1 MKEKYNF
8 GIVGCGSI
16 GVRHGDVLSSMQDA
30 QLMAVCDPVK
40 EKADE
45 LAKRFGV
52 KAYYDYNEF
61 LQDPSIEVVSIC
73 TPSGMHAAQTIA
85 AANAK
90 KHVICEKPMA
100 LSLEDC
106 DAMISECAKNNVR
119 LFVVKQNRH
128 NEPIKILK
136 EAIEKEKLGR
146 VYMIIANVLWNRTNL
161 YYKQASWRGTRA
173 LDGGALMNQSS
184 HFVDLMHW
192 LGGNVKSVYSQMGTF
207 KHDIEAEDT
216 GSVML
221 KFENGAIGAINYT
234 TCIYDKNMEGSI
246 TVLGTRGSVKIGG
259 KYVNEIEH
267 WNVEGMQAPE
277 LKEEHRP
284 NDYGFYQGSSANHDK
299 FYRNV
304 LDVLTGKAHNSIVG
318 SEGKKAVEI
327 ILAAKKSAETGA
339 PVELPMR

>member
-30 QLMAVCDPVK
+30 QLIAVCDPVK

-73 TPSGMHAAQTIA
+73 TPSGMHAEQTIA

-146 VYMIIANVLWNRTNL
+146 VYMIIANVLWNRTDL

-207 KHDIEAEDT
+207 KQDIEAEDT

-267 WNVEGMQAPE
+267 WNVEGMEAPI

-327 ILAAKKSAETGA
+327 ILAAKKSAEIGA
-339 PVELPMR
+339 PVELPLK